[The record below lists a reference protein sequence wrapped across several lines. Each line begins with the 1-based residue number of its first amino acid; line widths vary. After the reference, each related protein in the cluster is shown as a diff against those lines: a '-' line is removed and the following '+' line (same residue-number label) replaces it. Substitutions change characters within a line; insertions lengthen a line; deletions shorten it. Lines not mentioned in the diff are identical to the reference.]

1 VTLSINDNLLI
12 FKQIRT
18 LISYQPFE
26 DRTIQFNF
34 FIKNLENSPRAFWIG
49 EKTYLIDN
57 LTNIYSSPI
66 TSISK
71 DSEETVTLIQNYNVG
86 FTVSFSKLQEGIEAV
101 ALEFYLPWWDNY
113 YGHWGGEDTVS
124 FGPIKLK

>member
-12 FKQIRT
+12 FKQVRT
-18 LISYQPFE
+18 LISYQLFE

-49 EKTYLIDN
+49 EKIYLIDN

-71 DSEETVTLIQNYNVG
+71 DSEEAVTLIQNYNVG

-101 ALEFYLPWWDNY
+101 ALEFYLPYYNY
-113 YGHWGGEDTVS
+113 GWEEGIVS

>member
-18 LISYQPFE
+18 LISYQLFE

-66 TSISK
+66 TSIYK
-71 DSEETVTLIQNYNVG
+71 DSEEAVTLIQNYNVG

-101 ALEFYLPWWDNY
+101 ALEFYLPYYNY
-113 YGHWGGEDTVS
+113 GWEEGTVS